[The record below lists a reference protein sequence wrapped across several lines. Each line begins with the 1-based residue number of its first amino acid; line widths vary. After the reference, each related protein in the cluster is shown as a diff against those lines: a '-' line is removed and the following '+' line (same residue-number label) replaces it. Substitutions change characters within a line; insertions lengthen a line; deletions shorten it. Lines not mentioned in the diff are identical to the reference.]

1 MGRFDNAELLGCFK
15 AEAVERLQKLDDG
28 ILALEK
34 DGMDDSVLDSL
45 FREAHTLKGAAAMIG
60 CAEISALA
68 HGFED
73 ILSGLKKGDVA
84 IGKVTG
90 VLFQCCDAIKE
101 ILEAL
106 DGSSNPE
113 VDVEKLLRS
122 FDRLLASKPEK
133 KGGGSKKAARK
144 KTPDKSPVETP
155 GKASVETAVEV
166 EEEIPKEEDAPAES
180 LNQQTNRRAEEMIHV
195 ATDKLDCLAN
205 TVGEIVIS
213 RAKLAGGV
221 DVLRHLSEVVRHQNR
236 VIGETSDLLVKS
248 KLIGDDSVSE
258 ELAEALSRYKESNKD
273 LAELVLNAYGEQHDT
288 MCRFE
293 TIIDQLDG
301 DVTAL
306 RMRPISTV
314 FELFPRIVRDLAEEY
329 GKSVE
334 LEIEGGETELDRSM
348 LEGIKDPLM
357 HLLRNAVDHG
367 IESRQNRVRFDKPEK
382 GTLRLSA
389 RQEGD
394 RVFITLG
401 DDGRGIDTGRIKST
415 AIRQGI
421 INEESAGRMTDEDA
435 LSLIFTPGFTTKT
448 TVTDVSGRGVG
459 TDVVRKYVEDNLHG
473 QVMVDSKV
481 NGGTTFTLVLPLT
494 LAVTPSVLVKVGGQL
509 FAIPAH
515 SVQLGARVGAG
526 DVRSTDGKLAA
537 NIIGATI
544 PLVRLDETLS
554 LPTCDSTDSEPEAS
568 SRDKDFLEVLV
579 VVQGNRRL
587 AFIIDELVEEQDIVV
602 KRLEP
607 PLNDLRF
614 VAGVTILEKGEIVP
628 ILHVHEI
635 IEAGES
641 AGSARGG
648 IENVPSVEGRDV
660 RRNVLVVEDSLTT
673 RELMKNII
681 RSAGYNVDS
690 AADGVE
696 ALNKIASQQ
705 LDLIVTDI
713 EMPRMNGFEMTERV
727 KRDPALKDIPV
738 IIVTSLFRDEERKR
752 GMEVGAD
759 AYIRK
764 GDFDQSKLVDTIK
777 RLVV

>member
-15 AEAVERLQKLDDG
+15 AEAAERLQKLNDG

-34 DGMDDSVLDSL
+34 EGMDDSVLDAL

-60 CAEISALA
+60 CADISALA

-73 ILSGLKKGDVA
+73 VLSGLKNGDVA
-84 IGKVTG
+84 IGKVAG

-101 ILEAL
+101 ILESL
-106 DGSSNPE
+106 DGLRESE

-122 FDRLLASKPEK
+122 FDRLLAANLEENSGDLK
-133 KGGGSKKAARK
+133 KKDTK
-144 KTPDKSPVETP
+144 ETP
-155 GKASVETAVEV
+155 
-166 EEEIPKEEDAPAES
+166 EEITEEATEETTEDIPVNREGS
-180 LNQQTNRRAEEMIHV
+180 LSSRNQKTNRRSEEMIHV
-195 ATDKLDCLAN
+195 ATDKLDGLAN

-213 RAKLAGGV
+213 RAKLAGSV
-221 DVLRHLSEVVRHQNR
+221 DVLRHLSDVVSQQNR
-236 VIGETSDLLVKS
+236 AIGETIDLLAKS
-248 KLIGDDSVSE
+248 KAIDNESVSE
-258 ELAEALSRYKESNKD
+258 ELTAALNKYKESNKY
-273 LAELVLNAYGEQHDT
+273 LAELVLSAYGEQHDT

-293 TIIDQLDG
+293 TIIDQLDS

-314 FELFPRIVRDLAEEY
+314 FDLFPRIVRDLAEEY
-329 GKSVE
+329 GKSVD
-334 LEIEGGETELDRSM
+334 LKIEGGETELDRSM

-367 IESRQNRVRFDKPEK
+367 IESRQNRVRFEKPEK
-382 GTLRLSA
+382 GTLGLSA
-389 RQEGD
+389 KQEGD
-394 RVFITLG
+394 RIFITLS
-401 DDGRGIDTGRIKST
+401 DDGRGIDTGRIKAT
-415 AIRQGI
+415 AIRMGI
-421 INEESAGRMTDEDA
+421 INEESAGRMTDDDA
-435 LSLIFTPGFTTKT
+435 LALIFTPGFTTKT

-481 NGGTTFTLVLPLT
+481 NRGTTFTLVLPLT
-494 LAVTPSVLVKVGGQL
+494 LAVTPSVLVRAGGQL

-515 SVQLGARVGAG
+515 SVQLGARVSAG
-526 DVRSTDGKLAA
+526 DIRSTDGKLAA
-537 NIIGATI
+537 NINGSSI
-544 PLVRLDETLS
+544 PLVRLEQTLLLPSIDSPENDSS
-554 LPTCDSTDSEPEAS
+554 L
-568 SRDKDFLEVLV
+568 RDRENEQLEVLV
-579 VVQGNRRL
+579 VEHGNRRL

-602 KRLEP
+602 KRLDP
-607 PLNDLRF
+607 PLNDLKF

-641 AGSARGG
+641 AGSAHGG
-648 IENVPSVEGRDV
+648 PESVPTQEGFET
-660 RRNVLVVEDSLTT
+660 RRNVLVVEDSRTT

-681 RSAGYNVDS
+681 RSAGYNVEA

-696 ALNKIASQQ
+696 ALNKLASQQ

-713 EMPRMNGFEMTERV
+713 EMPRMDGFEMTERV
-727 KRDPALKDIPV
+727 KRDPTLKDIPV